1 MKTRFKPHIVAMRR
15 YQTSTGRDL
24 VEGLRL
30 DRNER
35 VCNASNS
42 VLDALWKEMPPSI
55 LHVTPDMGVL
65 YEAIADH
72 EGVPRDHLYLT
83 QGITEGIRFIYETLT
98 NPGDNVVVLDPTY
111 PMYQVYAELFQLEYR
126 RFGYGQDH
134 KPDFQALVD
143 AIDDRT
149 AVVAIANPN
158 LPIES
163 ALTVDQI
170 RDIAARCKE
179 RDIVLVI
186 DEAYHHFGAETAKG
200 LIEEFDNLVVMR
212 TFSKAWGMAGIRLG
226 YMISQPQNITYL
238 NKTRSLVETN
248 AFSMQAALFAL
259 KHVDL
264 MADHVGE
271 VKAGTACLQA
281 GLDELGVPW
290 HGGEYTNGLMIFLRS
305 NAEASGA
312 VAFMRERKI
321 YIRGSFEPP
330 YDTCIRASLGDPA
343 SMQSFLSAFRDY
355 LAAAR

>member
-65 YEAIADH
+65 YDAIAAH

-111 PMYQVYAELFQLEYR
+111 PMYQVYAELFQLEHR

-134 KPDFQALVD
+134 KPDFQTLAD

-170 RDIAARCKE
+170 RGIAARCKE
-179 RDIVLVI
+179 RDIVLVV

-200 LIEEFDNLVVMR
+200 LIGEFDNLVVMR

-259 KHVDL
+259 KHASL
-264 MADHVGE
+264 MTDHVGE
-271 VKAGTACLQA
+271 VKAGAACLQA

-305 NAEASGA
+305 NAEASDA

-321 YIRGSFEPP
+321 YIRGAFEPP

>member
-1 MKTRFKPHIVAMRR
+1 MRR

-42 VLDALWKEMPPSI
+42 ILDALWQEMPPSI
-55 LHVTPDMGVL
+55 LHVTPDVGAL
-65 YEAIADH
+65 YDAVAAH
-72 EGVPRDHLYLT
+72 EDIPRDRLYLS

-98 NPGDNVVVLDPTY
+98 NPGDNVIVLDPTY

-134 KPDFQALVD
+134 KPDFQTLED

-170 RDIAARCKE
+170 RGIANRCKE
-179 RDIVLVI
+179 RDIVLVV

-200 LIEEFDNLVVMR
+200 LVGEFDNLVVMR

-226 YMISQPQNITYL
+226 YMISQPQNIAYL

-248 AFSMQAALFAL
+248 AFSMHAAMFAL
-259 KHVDL
+259 ERPHL
-264 MADHVGE
+264 MADHVQE
-271 VKAGTACLQA
+271 VKAGVADLQA

-290 HGGEYTNGLMIFLRS
+290 HGGQFTNGLMIFLRTDI
-305 NAEASGA
+305 EASGA

-321 YIRGSFEPP
+321 YIRGAFEPP
-330 YDTCIRASLGDPA
+330 YDTCIRVSLGDPE
-343 SMQSFLSAFRDY
+343 SMQSFLSAFKEY
-355 LAAAR
+355 LASVR